1 MQRRFVRRVAPAGI
15 ALPATRSGAGT
26 NGRLLIEIPLA
37 LVLAVPL
44 SFLALRHL
52 AGDNC
57 MERISDHE
65 VAVVTSLLGA
75 PRIVTTPGYTTFL
88 PRVED
93 LLRLDRKPIEYVM
106 SEGPDVRAGTVPKL
120 IVRGS
125 DGTSFW
131 FESVRIQYALD
142 PARAPLVL
150 EDAGPGDA
158 FEHGFVDAYARAI
171 LRDEFGRFTPE
182 EIVEPA
188 NRHQATEESRRRLNE
203 EALARHGLI
212 VLDIAVSKPS
222 FAEKYEA
229 TIERRKVA
237 EQDLERMQRKL
248 EGAEDDR
255 VGRLEQV
262 GRESR
267 RSLAAELDTLVE
279 KLVKASTATAR
290 KRSEAD
296 QYYAKRLSDATTDVE
311 GKIALAAARL
321 ELYTKE
327 AEGTRAKAQAFEAQG
342 ELAVRAALVDR
353 LDKIQ
358 FILVPPTYRPE
369 RVSGASQATFVAGQ

>member
-1 MQRRFVRRVAPAGI
+1 LPAAFSPAG
-15 ALPATRSGAGT
+15 TS
-26 NGRLLIEIPLA
+26 GRLLIEVPLA

-44 SFLALRHL
+44 SFLVLRHM

-65 VAVVTSLLGA
+65 VAVVTSLLGE
-75 PRIVTTPGYTTFL
+75 PRVVTTPGYTTFL
-88 PRVED
+88 PKLED

-106 SEGPDVRAGTVPKL
+106 AEGEKLPAGTQPKL
-120 IVRGS
+120 IVRAR

-131 FESVRIQYALD
+131 FNSVRIQYAID
-142 PARAPLVL
+142 PKRAPLVL
-150 EDAGPGDA
+150 DDSGPGDA
-158 FEHGFVDAYARAI
+158 FEREIVDAYARAI

-188 NRHQATEESRRRLNE
+188 NRHQATEESKRRLNE
-203 EALARHGLI
+203 EALSRHGLV
-212 VLDIAVSKPS
+212 VLDVAVSKPS
-222 FAEKYEA
+222 FAEQYEA

-248 EGAEDDR
+248 EGASADR
-255 VGRLEQV
+255 EWRLEQV
-262 GRESR
+262 RREAE
-267 RSLAAELDTLVE
+267 RSLTGEKHSLEE
-279 KLVKASTATAR
+279 KLAKAASGATR
-290 KRSEAD
+290 KRSDAD
-296 QYYAKRLSDATTDVE
+296 LYYAKRLSDATTE
-311 GKIALAAARL
+311 AETKTALAAAKL
-321 ELYTKE
+321 EVYTKE
-327 AEGTRAKAQAFEAQG
+327 AEGVRAKALAFEAQG

-369 RVSGASQATFVAGQ
+369 KIAGASQASLVAGQ